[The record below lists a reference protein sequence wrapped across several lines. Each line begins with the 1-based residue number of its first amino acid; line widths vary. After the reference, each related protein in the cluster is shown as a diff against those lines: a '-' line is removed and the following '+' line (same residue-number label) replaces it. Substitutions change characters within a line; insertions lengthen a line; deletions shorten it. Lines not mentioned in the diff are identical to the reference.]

1 MQNTENKETRIAV
14 YKWIKIIQ
22 SILLIV
28 LGLALVLISLIRI
41 NKELST
47 SIESISYCIGV
58 AFSAYGIIN
67 MVSGYLL
74 ERSPIAREVIMG
86 ICFSALGI
94 AFIVKP
100 QIITEIFPIII
111 ISCAYLFAVMLVLFG
126 VEKII
131 GKQVKKNIPTAVL
144 LFICAGALIA
154 LATLYIFYYKDTS
167 VLNYAL
173 AGLGLVLAI
182 LGIASIAILL
192 IKIRNTKEIEKEEE
206 IRRFQEAEAA
216 KQNEKIETK
225 IIDISE
231 LRKRN
236 GKKVYNKETNEMSVT
251 ESEVAI
257 VEAPAQNNPTPT
269 TETPKLESS
278 DTKANG
284 RRKKKNG

>member
-28 LGLALVLISLIRI
+28 LGFALVLISLIRI
-41 NKELST
+41 NKELTT

-74 ERSPIAREVIMG
+74 ERSPINREVIMG

-94 AFIVKP
+94 AFITKP

-111 ISCAYLFAVMLVLFG
+111 ISCAYLFSVMLIIYG
-126 VEKII
+126 VEKIL
-131 GKQVKKNIPTAVL
+131 GRQVKKSIPMAVL
-144 LFICAGALIA
+144 LFICAAALIA

-182 LGIASIAILL
+182 LGIASIVILL
-192 IKIRNTKEIEKEEE
+192 VKIKNTKDMEKEEE
-206 IRRFQEAEAA
+206 IRRVQEAEAV

-236 GKKVYNKETNEMSVT
+236 GKKVYNKETNEADIKD
-251 ESEVAI
+251 ESGTVIESQDNGNI
-257 VEAPAQNNPTPT
+257 LPAP
-269 TETPKLESS
+269 ETPKLESGES
-278 DTKANG
+278 KS
-284 RRKKKNG
+284 RKKRKKNG

>member
-131 GKQVKKNIPTAVL
+131 GKQVKKNIPMAVL

-251 ESEVAI
+251 GSEVAI
-257 VEAPAQNNPTPT
+257 VDAPAENNPTPT
-269 TETPKLESS
+269 TETPKLENG
-278 DTKANG
+278 DTKVKG